1 MKALLR
7 LKNGRISLSNCSE
20 VKYMK
25 DKTMLFQIESKD
37 SKEVQKVLK
46 EVYRSLKERG
56 YNPTDQIVG
65 YLISGDLGY
74 ISSYQDARRKMQ
86 SLDRSKVVEVL
97 LDNFLRG

>member
-1 MKALLR
+1 
-7 LKNGRISLSNCSE
+7 
-20 VKYMK
+20 MK

-97 LDNFLRG
+97 LDSFLRG

>member
-1 MKALLR
+1 
-7 LKNGRISLSNCSE
+7 
-20 VKYMK
+20 MK
-25 DKTMLFQIESKD
+25 DKTMLFQIESKN
-37 SKEVQKVLK
+37 SKEVQKILK
-46 EVYRSLKERG
+46 EVYLSLKERG

>member
-1 MKALLR
+1 
-7 LKNGRISLSNCSE
+7 
-20 VKYMK
+20 MK
-25 DKTMLFQIESKD
+25 DKTMLFQIESKN

-46 EVYRSLKERG
+46 EVYLSLKERG

-97 LDNFLRG
+97 LNSFLRG

>member
-1 MKALLR
+1 
-7 LKNGRISLSNCSE
+7 
-20 VKYMK
+20 
-25 DKTMLFQIESKD
+25 MLFQVETKD
-37 SKEVQKVLK
+37 SKEVQKILK
-46 EVYRSLKERG
+46 EVYLSLKERG

-97 LDNFLRG
+97 LDSFLRG

>member
-1 MKALLR
+1 
-7 LKNGRISLSNCSE
+7 
-20 VKYMK
+20 MK

-46 EVYRSLKERG
+46 EVYLSLKERG

-65 YLISGDLGY
+65 YSISGDLGY

-97 LDNFLRG
+97 LDSFLRG

>member
-1 MKALLR
+1 
-7 LKNGRISLSNCSE
+7 
-20 VKYMK
+20 MK

-46 EVYRSLKERG
+46 EVYLSLKERG

-97 LDNFLRG
+97 LDSFLRG

>member
-1 MKALLR
+1 
-7 LKNGRISLSNCSE
+7 
-20 VKYMK
+20 MK

-46 EVYRSLKERG
+46 EVDRSLKERG

>member
-1 MKALLR
+1 
-7 LKNGRISLSNCSE
+7 
-20 VKYMK
+20 MK
-25 DKTMLFQIESKD
+25 DKTMLFQIESKN

-46 EVYRSLKERG
+46 EVYLSLKERG

-97 LDNFLRG
+97 LDSFLSG

>member
-1 MKALLR
+1 
-7 LKNGRISLSNCSE
+7 
-20 VKYMK
+20 MK
-25 DKTMLFQIESKD
+25 DKTMLFQVETKN
-37 SKEVQKVLK
+37 SKEVQKILK
-46 EVYRSLKERG
+46 EVYLSLKERG

-97 LDNFLRG
+97 LDSFLRG